1 MAEAILASVG
11 GVAGDVVDAVIRLRA
26 VEDGGDDVAVRRALS
41 PCLPYKGLL
50 ALGEADEGVFFGR
63 RELVEQVTERL
74 TRTHFAALVGAS
86 GSGKSSVLRAG
97 VANALRSA
105 GRPSTVVTPSERD
118 VVRAVAAGTISADTL
133 IIDQFEEFFTLWGET
148 DRNAVIEGLFS
159 ALSFGP
165 LGALAIG
172 IRSDFFGQC
181 ADHVG
186 LVSRL
191 ADATVLVGVLDEHE
205 LLAMIVG
212 PAAASGLILDSGFAS
227 MIVSDLGDERHPLP
241 LLSHTLFETWR
252 RRHTRGVSRSTTI
265 TTPGAFGVRS
275 PGPPNGSSLFSSTC
289 CSSGVRVTS
298 CYASSNRVIS
308 TVRLPVDL
316 CIGLCSQTRSVRSVR
331 RSSTCSSELVC
342 WSPTMT

>member
-1 MAEAILASVG
+1 M
-11 GVAGDVVDAVIRLRA
+11 VDAVIRLRA

-74 TRTHFAALVGAS
+74 TRTHFVVLVGAS

-191 ADATVLVGVLDEHE
+191 ADATRARRSARRARTAGNDRR
-205 LLAMIVG
+205 
-212 PAAASGLILDSGFAS
+212 SGGRQRPDPGFGLR
-227 MIVSDLGDERHPLP
+227 IDDRVRP
-241 LLSHTLFETWR
+241 R
-252 RRHTRGVSRSTTI
+252 RRTASASVAVTHAVRNLATEGTRGASHGRRLF